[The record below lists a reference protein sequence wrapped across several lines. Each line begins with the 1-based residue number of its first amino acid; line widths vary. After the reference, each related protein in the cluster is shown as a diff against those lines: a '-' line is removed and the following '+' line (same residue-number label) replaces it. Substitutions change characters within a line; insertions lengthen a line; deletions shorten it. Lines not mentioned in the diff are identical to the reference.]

1 VETAIQ
7 VSLILCV
14 VACGAINS
22 AALLLCSANDKHP
35 NGLANTSDQVGRNL
49 MKHQNGAIVGVT
61 KKLNPSVF
69 QKTLAINDFYW
80 GEPDFDYPMGHLQ
93 LLGKVNKDMMRWM
106 HLCLLLI

>member
-7 VSLILCV
+7 GQLHSFYADIVV

-35 NGLANTSDQVGRNL
+35 NGLANTDQVGRNL

-61 KKLNPSVF
+61 EIEPQRF
-69 QKTLAINDFYW
+69 PKTLAINDFYW
-80 GEPDFDYPMGHLQ
+80 GEP
-93 LLGKVNKDMMRWM
+93 V
-106 HLCLLLI
+106 LIILWDICSYLEKSTKT

>member
-7 VSLILCV
+7 GQLHSFYADIVV

-69 QKTLAINDFYW
+69 QRL
-80 GEPDFDYPMGHLQ
+80 
-93 LLGKVNKDMMRWM
+93 
-106 HLCLLLI
+106 